1 VGSPFKIYR
10 YQGVERSVK
19 FNLKLYYNTITERD
33 VIIKKINY
41 LKSLAFPY
49 EKISE
54 MTYGGN
60 TFNSNGMVSARPN
73 SQTPERTSQYA
84 FSPQLF
90 YFSVGDVY
98 TNVLSL
104 LESISFNIEDTVSW
118 PNFQPN
124 GIKADKDTDSILYPS
139 VIDVSL
145 SIKII
150 EQGLHSIDSATKTY
164 KYNFDGNGT
173 EAIESKPAEKAAS
186 GNNSIPQMRGVSQ
199 MRQLGT

>member
-1 VGSPFKIYR
+1 MNVLGIGKVVSIVYGSSEGKI
-10 YQGVERSVK
+10 G
-19 FNLKLYYNTITERD
+19 
-33 VIIKKINY
+33 VIIDI
-41 LKSLAFPY
+41 LD

-54 MTYGGN
+54 MTYGN
-60 TFNSNGMVSARPN
+60 NPFESNGTVSARSN
-73 SQTPERTSQYA
+73 SQAVERTSQYA

-104 LESISFNIEDTVSW
+104 LESVSFNIEDTVSW

-124 GIKADKDTDSILYPS
+124 GIKADKDADSILYPS
-139 VIDVSL
+139 VIDASL

-164 KYNFDGNGT
+164 KYNFDGRNT
-173 EAIESKPAEKAAS
+173 PAITSIKDEAPKPAQQTTAQLNALA
-186 GNNSIPQMRGVSQ
+186 GRGPVQ
-199 MRQLGT
+199 F

>member
-54 MTYGGN
+54 MTYGDKK
-60 TFNSNGMVSARPN
+60 
-73 SQTPERTSQYA
+73 QTSQYA

-124 GIKADKDTDSILYPS
+124 GIKADKDADSILYPS
-139 VIDVSL
+139 VIDASL

-164 KYNFDGNGT
+164 KYNFDGKGM
-173 EAIESKPAEKAAS
+173 EAIQSKPAEKAAS
-186 GNNSIPQMRGVSQ
+186 
-199 MRQLGT
+199 T